1 MLHLQI
7 KDDIA
12 NCLHATSRGSG
23 QSRGGA
29 WTRSTSAQPIIEIP
43 NQRRYSQLSLFYE
56 KTKSIKIN
64 HLHAPPLGSGRSQ
77 GGAWTKSAYVQPF
90 MEIQDDMPNRLCLMN
105 IQNKKM
111 QYQRQHTKLSFLL
124 EIQYQRRHAKLSL
137 FYEKQNQRRN
147 AKLSLYCGNSK
158 S

>member
-1 MLHLQI
+1 MGHGHEAPVLHLQI

-12 NCLHATSRGSG
+12 NCLHASSRGSG

-64 HLHAPPLGSGRSQ
+64 HLHAPPLGSGCSQ

-111 QYQRQHTKLSFLL
+111 Q
-124 EIQYQRRHAKLSL
+124 
-137 FYEKQNQRRN
+137 
-147 AKLSLYCGNSK
+147 
-158 S
+158 